1 MQSRKY
7 TIISMDL
14 PFKTGCPF
22 EEQIQQER
30 EGRKAFGLRSL
41 FGEGKESEEE
51 KGMRTFG
58 HRIYISWKCLGEEF
72 DNNLDLS
79 YHNHNDI
86 SC

>member
-30 EGRKAFGLRSL
+30 EERKAFGLRSL
-41 FGEGKESEEE
+41 FEEGKGVKKK
-51 KGMRTFG
+51 KGWE
-58 HRIYISWKCLGEEF
+58 HLVIEYISWRCLGEEF

>member
-1 MQSRKY
+1 MK
-7 TIISMDL
+7 
-14 PFKTGCPF
+14 K
-22 EEQIQQER
+22 E
-30 EGRKAFGLRSL
+30 
-41 FGEGKESEEE
+41 KESEEE

>member
-1 MQSRKY
+1 MSGNLSTPIIMQSRKY

-41 FGEGKESEEE
+41 FEEGK
-51 KGMRTFG
+51 
-58 HRIYISWKCLGEEF
+58 GE
-72 DNNLDLS
+72 
-79 YHNHNDI
+79 
-86 SC
+86 